1 MGHIQNIMIEMSR
14 ILRKMN
20 WRSSKYNG
28 RNELGNKKNG
38 FRSLKYDRNDK
49 GNKKMDGAV

>member
-1 MGHIQNIMIEMSR
+1 MIEMR
-14 ILRKMN
+14 RVIRN
-20 WRSSKYNG
+20 VDRRSSKYNG